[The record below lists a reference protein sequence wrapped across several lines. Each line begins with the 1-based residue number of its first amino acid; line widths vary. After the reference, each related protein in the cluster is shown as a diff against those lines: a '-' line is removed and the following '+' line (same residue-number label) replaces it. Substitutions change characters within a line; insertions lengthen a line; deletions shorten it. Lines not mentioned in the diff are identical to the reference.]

1 MSTPPA
7 VNVIAARLAD
17 LQRQR
22 DLIDAEM
29 LRLVSG
35 LRPSDRPLRTCLRCG
50 HQWRSFSWLHL
61 PRSCAR
67 CGSSGWNLPPVAPDA
82 RHPEDPPNPRWRA
95 RRPMRPRRPVARE
108 GGRFVAMDAPVRAI
122 PPPPRLDPPPA
133 PPAYVPP
140 RVEVE
145 PQPESFLSRLP
156 VVEGEYVDPEPETEV
171 MPLADEPS
179 SVRVE
184 AGEHRA
190 ADETSAAT
198 PPTDEVADVDAWL
211 AERDRRV
218 AAILAGQ
225 PEPEPLMP
233 VPDAAAVIACAK
245 EDADADA

>member
-1 MSTPPA
+1 MRRGRALERA
-7 VNVIAARLAD
+7 VAVAQIAAAA
-17 LQRQR
+17 QPAAPPQ
-22 DLIDAEM
+22 
-29 LRLVSG
+29 V
-35 LRPSDRPLRTCLRCG
+35 RTLT
-50 HQWRSFSWLHL
+50 
-61 PRSCAR
+61 
-67 CGSSGWNLPPVAPDA
+67 
-82 RHPEDPPNPRWRA
+82 
-95 RRPMRPRRPVARE
+95 
-108 GGRFVAMDAPVRAI
+108 
-122 PPPPRLDPPPA
+122 PPPPLPPA
-133 PPAYVPP
+133 LVAPPVSPPAYVPP